1 MALQKKLKATED
13 ELDKYSESLKDAQ
26 EKLELAD
33 KKATDVSYPHPFHHK
48 PDRETTFSLCS
59 GQPGLVP
66 SSIPKFGDGRVQ
78 APPGQ
83 GGGKHSTASL
93 HEVCT
98 LSEAFDWVSAHLTC
112 AFHVYLSL

>member
-33 KKATDVSYPHPFHHK
+33 KKATDVSYHIPF
-48 PDRETTFSLCS
+48 TTSLIEKS
-59 GQPGLVP
+59 HTP
-66 SSIPKFGDGRVQ
+66 SAQDSLDSYSAALQSFAEGRVQ

-83 GGGKHSTASL
+83 GGEKHSTASL
-93 HEVCT
+93 HGVCT
-98 LSEAFDWVSAHLTC
+98 LSEASVWVSAHLTC
-112 AFHVYLSL
+112 AFHVYLQL